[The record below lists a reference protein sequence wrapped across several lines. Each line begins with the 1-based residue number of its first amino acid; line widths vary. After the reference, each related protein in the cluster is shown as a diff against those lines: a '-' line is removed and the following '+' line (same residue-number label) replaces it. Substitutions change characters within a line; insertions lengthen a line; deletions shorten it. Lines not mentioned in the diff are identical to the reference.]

1 MKPIVVR
8 CPAKVNLHLEVL
20 GLRADGYHEV
30 RTLMA
35 AVGLWDELVVF
46 PSASGAI
53 EVAVEG
59 GVAVPEDNTVRRAG
73 ELLARHFGVRA
84 GAKIVLAKG
93 IPVAAGLGG
102 GSADGAAALVGLAHF
117 WGLDLPRREL
127 AALAA
132 ALGSDVPFFLEGGA
146 CWAEGRGEIVYPL
159 PDLPPLGV
167 VLVPGREPVPTPA
180 VYRAWDEGHGPTGGL
195 HEGKVEPEMV
205 GAHGFP
211 RAAEALLYDWLVGG
225 GRLPWAKLRN
235 DLQQPAVGLF
245 PWIGEHLR
253 RLETFSPLLAMVSGS
268 GGTVFG
274 IFASQAE
281 ARNAAG
287 GVPGAVAVPVL
298 TRKQS
303 RLVPKRKEDACGNHR
318 GAH

>member
-1 MKPIVVR
+1 MNTLVVR

-30 RTLMA
+30 RTLMV
-35 AVGLWDELVVF
+35 AVGLWDELAIF
-46 PSASGAI
+46 PVPGGAI
-53 EVAVEG
+53 EMEVSG
-59 GVAVPEDNTVRRAG
+59 GTLPQDNTVRRAA
-73 ELLARHFGVRA
+73 ELLARYSGVRP
-84 GAKIVLAKG
+84 GARVVLSKG

-159 PDLPPLGV
+159 PDLPPLWV

-180 VYRAWDEGHGPTGGL
+180 VYRAWDEGHRLMGEL
-195 HEGKVEPEMV
+195 QVGKVERETA

-225 GRLPWAKLRN
+225 GQLPWAKLRN

-253 RLETFSPLLAMVSGS
+253 RLETSLPLLAMVSGS

-287 GVPGAVAVPVL
+287 GIPGAVAVPVL
-298 TRKQS
+298 TREQS
-303 RLVPKRKEDACGNHR
+303 QLAPKRKEGACGDHR